1 MSTSNAIAG
10 PSSSRPSAH
19 TRSGSVSQAQQQ
31 RTAQL
36 ASSYASLAS
45 ELSSTSLKVVG
56 GYTLGRVIGEGTFGS
71 VHIGTHRLT
80 STRCAVKRVPKSNL
94 TTSQLTREIHHHR
107 TLRHPYVVQLYE
119 VIATENTIWL
129 VTELCTGGELF
140 DYLVE
145 RGRLLESEAR
155 RIFGELVVAVGT
167 MHARGTVH
175 RDLKLENVLLDGD
188 CRVKLGDLGFAR
200 EWVRG
205 NKLLETFCGTTG
217 YAAPEM
223 LQGRKYAGE
232 LVDVWSL
239 GIILYTLLSGGL
251 PFDDDDEEVMKQLIF
266 KGEYEEPEWLSDEAK
281 DLVRNLI
288 QLEPTKRLSIR
299 GILSHAWFK
308 KHIVDPPLET
318 LMDAAAAHY
327 SPHALHGH
335 HSHQAAAAG
344 ATTSVEASPD
354 LSRVSS
360 SSYFPPHPTAAPL
373 RDVDTRLLSSFTPA
387 EPSPLS
393 SPPHEPSAATFSP
406 AHFDA
411 TPASGSETGSSSQT
425 SYDFHHSEPESSAGT
440 TAVEDDEHGDVVPE
454 LQKSGDERT
463 ELRTSHSNESQTT
476 IRKSQQQSQSD
487 LLGQETP
494 ARRSVRV
501 QISEDVDE
509 SDGYDSRRQSGNF
522 DEHSLHLPLAGHSRT
537 PSRTKR
543 RSVSSTVSDRRPSL
557 MNNHSWSAAAPIV
570 DYLAQ
575 LDASPPPFFST
586 TSEKKLLESLSMLG
600 FDIGQIMH
608 SVNSDACDASSAL
621 WWMMREKQAEREHEQ
636 MFSAANS
643 GDVSQEHVDVDEE
656 QQVKVRV
663 ASPDTKPME
672 MPTLGAPLVATPLS
686 APEIVEPVERTPVR
700 EEVSPPRG
708 RPPAPPQPSPASIEG
723 ETSSSP
729 SKQGKKIEA
738 KERKPSFTML
748 QRATSALT
756 GSALVVK
763 KSEDKLTPNAL
774 DDGITKSPKKLL
786 KTPPLSKVLRK
797 EGGGGI
803 LELPPVSDP
812 RDRHD
817 SAGSTISHRSAEMP
831 TSSSFG
837 TINTLALS
845 ADESPTKSK
854 TSSSAGRKEGL
865 LTTFKSW
872 WNEDRR
878 KRSKQVPTSAETYLT
893 PGRAHALRS
902 QHHPAVKRSTV
913 VARRLPQDATR
924 PAMHSRRSSSANSRR
939 SSITSL
945 HIPTDFGA
953 YDPYAPRRRNSR
965 RSNGSRTPT
974 SEAEHPGPLSRASS
988 VHSLQLVRTPSGPT
1002 SSGMHR
1008 TASISSA
1015 GSGGKTPS
1023 RPPRAHVRAT
1033 SASSRNTH
1041 LRASSGV
1048 SPNRSGASS
1057 RRSSVQQDVVDS
1069 GDDSA
1074 STRSR
1079 KKSHTAE
1086 HYHPAVLIAHRTR
1099 SPLSTSFPSHHR
1111 PRRGPIRDVF
1121 AKKPGDPEDEWVDE
1135 DEQTGFAGGLGQSGS
1150 LANKSLRV
1158 PDVGRDSPNVK
1169 AGASGRVVVSRP
1181 SDVPA
1186 LAVPLGT
1193 ARGKAE
1199 LHAPPPPPPPV
1210 AIGRGNFSRLP
1221 SSRPADVMEEEEPE
1235 E

>member
-1 MSTSNAIAG
+1 MISNAIAG
-10 PSSSRPSAH
+10 PSSSRPTAAGGTH
-19 TRSGSVSQAQQQ
+19 TRTGSSSASQQQQ
-31 RTAQL
+31 RTAEL

-45 ELSSTSLKVVG
+45 ELSSSNLKVVG

-119 VIATENTIWL
+119 VIATEQTIWL

-200 EWVRG
+200 EWSRG

-217 YAAPEM
+217 YASPEM
-223 LQGRKYAGE
+223 LQGKKYAGE
-232 LVDVWSL
+232 HVDLWSL

-251 PFDDDDEEVMKQLIF
+251 PFDDDDEEVMKQLIY

-281 DLVRNLI
+281 DLIRNLI
-288 QLEPTKRLSIR
+288 QLDPTKRLSIR

-308 KHIVDPPLET
+308 KHIVDPPIET
-318 LMDAAAAHY
+318 LMDQ
-327 SPHALHGH
+327 H
-335 HSHQAAAAG
+335 HSQQQTH
-344 ATTSVEASPD
+344 SHLVEASSPD
-354 LSRVSS
+354 LGSS
-360 SSYFPPHPTAAPL
+360 SGGYFSQHPLSPVVTSPGANRPILSPFAP
-373 RDVDTRLLSSFTPA
+373 V

-393 SPPHEPSAATFSP
+393 SPAATSAQMHTADNAP
-406 AHFDA
+406 LSAG
-411 TPASGSETGSSSQT
+411 GSETGSSSQT
-425 SYDFHHSEPESSAGT
+425 SYDFHQSEPESAAT
-440 TAVEDDEHGDVVPE
+440 TTVEDDEHGDVVPE
-454 LQKSGDERT
+454 LQRQQSSDLK
-463 ELRTSHSNESQTT
+463 TSHSNESQTT
-476 IRKSQQQSQSD
+476 IRKSETPQAAA
-487 LLGQETP
+487 GQETTP
-494 ARRSVRV
+494 AKRNVRV
-501 QISEDVDE
+501 SISEEVEE
-509 SDGYDSRRQSGNF
+509 SDGGGGYDSRRQSGTF

-543 RSVSSTVSDRRPSL
+543 RSVSSTVSDRRPS
-557 MNNHSWSAAAPIV
+557 MMHSQSWSAANPII

-586 TSEKKLLESLSMLG
+586 TSEKRLLESLSLLG

-643 GDVSQEHVDVDEE
+643 GDVSQEHAEVNEDT
-656 QQVKVRV
+656 KVESRV
-663 ASPDTKPME
+663 ASPARVAVD
-672 MPTLGAPLVATPLS
+672 MPVLGAPLATPPPM
-686 APEIVEPVERTPVR
+686 APPPPPQIVEPVDRTPL
-700 EEVSPPRG
+700 SPRG
-708 RPPAPPQPSPASIEG
+708 RQPQISPTHDMDAPA
-723 ETSSSP
+723 SP
-729 SKQGKKIEA
+729 SKQSKKLEN

-763 KSEDKLTPNAL
+763 KSDDKLTPNAL
-774 DDGITKSPKKLL
+774 DDSVTKSPKKLL

-803 LELPPVSDP
+803 LELPPVSDA

-817 SAGSTISHRSAEMP
+817 SAGSTLSQHSTEIPA
-831 TSSSFG
+831 SSSYG

-854 TSSSAGRKEGL
+854 SGSAGRKEGL

-878 KRSKQVPTSAETYLT
+878 KRSKQAATPSADTYLT

-913 VARRLPQDATR
+913 VARRLPQDSTR
-924 PAMHSRRSSSANSRR
+924 PPMHSRRSSSANSRR

-945 HIPTDFGA
+945 HIPSEFGA
-953 YDPYAPRRRNSR
+953 FDPYAPRRRNSR
-965 RSNGSRTPT
+965 RSTGSRTPT

-1002 SSGMHR
+1002 SSGMYR

-1023 RPPRAHVRAT
+1023 RAPRAHVRAT
-1033 SASSRNTH
+1033 SATSRRPNTH
-1041 LRASSGV
+1041 LRAGSGA
-1048 SPNRSGASS
+1048 SPNRSGTSS
-1057 RRSSVQQDVVDS
+1057 RRSSVQHDVVDS

-1079 KKSHTAE
+1079 KKSHAAE

-1121 AKKPGDPEDEWVDE
+1121 AKKPGDPEDEWIDE
-1135 DEQTGFAGGLGQSGS
+1135 DEQAGFAGGLGQGGS
-1150 LANKSLRV
+1150 MSSKALRV
-1158 PDVGRDSPNVK
+1158 PDIGRDSPTVK
-1169 AGASGRVVVSRP
+1169 AGAAGRSSANRP
-1181 SDVPA
+1181 QEVAAATTMAATPTRTK
-1186 LAVPLGT
+1186 P
-1193 ARGKAE
+1193 E
-1199 LHAPPPPPPPV
+1199 LHVPPV

-1221 SSRPADVMEEEEPE
+1221 SSRPADVLEEDEPE